1 MNPRKFWDFCK
12 SKIAKVILVL
22 GLIGIGGALF
32 FGYTPP
38 AMTTK
43 PEPLSRP
50 QGGSETNQPTSVD
63 QGGPHFLIPSVLS
76 PRGRDN
82 EGTNAAPTN
91 APPVPPITPSNS
103 AAGEPQ
109 REKSEKPPTP
119 ITPYNSG
126 ASEPKGEKSENL
138 PTPITPQN
146 ADAGEPELLRESDVP
161 ILSPIN

>member
-1 MNPRKFWDFCK
+1 MDPRKFWDFCK
-12 SKIAKVILVL
+12 SKIGKVILIL

-43 PEPLSRP
+43 PEPLPRP

-63 QGGPHFLIPSVLS
+63 QGAPRFLCPDVLS
-76 PRGRDN
+76 PRGQDN
-82 EGTNAAPTN
+82 GCTNSAPTN

-119 ITPYNSG
+119 ITP
-126 ASEPKGEKSENL
+126 
-138 PTPITPQN
+138 QN
-146 ADAGEPELLRESDVP
+146 ADADEPELLKESDIP